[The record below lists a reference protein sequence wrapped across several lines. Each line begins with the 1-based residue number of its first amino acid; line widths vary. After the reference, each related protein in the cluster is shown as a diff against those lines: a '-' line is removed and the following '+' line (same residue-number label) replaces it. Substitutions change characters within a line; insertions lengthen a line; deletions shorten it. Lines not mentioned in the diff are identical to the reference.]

1 MLIYLDNQKFRIA
14 HNKSLQSEQV
24 FFLKISLIKEIH
36 V

>member
-1 MLIYLDNQKFRIA
+1 MSIYLDNQKFGIA

-24 FFLKISLIKEIH
+24 FFLKL